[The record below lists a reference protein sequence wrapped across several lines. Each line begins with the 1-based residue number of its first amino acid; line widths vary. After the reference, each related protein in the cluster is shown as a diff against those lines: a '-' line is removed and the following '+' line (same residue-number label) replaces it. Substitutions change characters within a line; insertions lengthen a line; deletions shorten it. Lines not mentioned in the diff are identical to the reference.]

1 MGDKSCG
8 PLVLGVE
15 LLVWWD
21 VVFHRAFREVL
32 LSSMYTWSDTWSVI
46 LVVALVVGRRSIII
60 GLWASWWD
68 RRLIGVLLERLVV
81 ILVRHAET
89 VKFKIERM
97 GLRGMFN

>member
-32 LSSMYTWSDTWSVI
+32 SSMCTWSNTWSI
-46 LVVALVVGRRSIII
+46 TLIVVLVVGRRSIIVR
-60 GLWASWWD
+60 LWASWWD

-89 VKFKIERM
+89 MKFKIERM